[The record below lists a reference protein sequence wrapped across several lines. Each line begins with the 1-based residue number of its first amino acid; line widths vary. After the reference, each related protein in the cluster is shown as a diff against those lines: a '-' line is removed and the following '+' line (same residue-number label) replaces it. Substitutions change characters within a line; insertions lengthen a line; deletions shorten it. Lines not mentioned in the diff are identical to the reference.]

1 MKDFIEELDNLLLGK
16 YDSFKDLELPCITPL
31 YNWINAGI
39 TETKPIDLTKKPKLC
54 SKRVKHDTQKH
65 CFGKSIDARPIEADQ
80 RSEIGHFEIDTIQ
93 GKKTDRLYLS

>member
-65 CFGKSIDARPIEADQ
+65 CFGKSIDARPIEADR

-93 GKKTDRLYLS
+93 GKKTARLYLS